1 MQNKLCNNLQS
12 SIKWQKSTFESNYNL
27 YSKCFD
33 SLEIFIY
40 LTPHLKFLLYDLTN
54 WKNLKF
60 LLYDL
65 TNWKNLAMFSSGPFT
80 LIFSPAKEFKVSKF
94 SSQQRFPSSRNATIC
109 SRKKKHKTAICDTKL
124 PQNLHGTQYVYAFP
138 PRRRG
143 KPVPKK

>member
-54 WKNLKF
+54 WKNL
-60 LLYDL
+60 
-65 TNWKNLAMFSSGPFT
+65 AMFSSGPFT

-94 SSQQRFPSSRNATIC
+94 SSQQRFPSSWNATIC

>member
-40 LTPHLKFLLYDLTN
+40 LTPH
-54 WKNLKF
+54 LKF

>member
-54 WKNLKF
+54 WKNL
-60 LLYDL
+60 
-65 TNWKNLAMFSSGPFT
+65 AMFSSGPFT

-109 SRKKKHKTAICDTKL
+109 SRKKKYKTAICDTKL